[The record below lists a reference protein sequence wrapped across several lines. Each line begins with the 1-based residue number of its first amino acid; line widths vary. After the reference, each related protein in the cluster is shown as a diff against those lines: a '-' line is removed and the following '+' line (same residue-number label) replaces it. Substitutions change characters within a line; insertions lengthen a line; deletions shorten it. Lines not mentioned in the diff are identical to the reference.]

1 MPSATTP
8 PSADVLS
15 RQVKVEKMR
24 SASKDSSRPK
34 RNTRP
39 NQFLQSLEDVAQD
52 RKRARPPVLSGAPRK
67 VRRGTEGQPLPNGP
81 ARSGRGGTTIASATP
96 VPNESQP
103 NAATQSC
110 NLALAVQEPTVAAHT
125 TATAQTTPTAS
136 GKPAAGERDG
146 RRSKSQRSS
155 SSRSPE
161 LDASAVASQ
170 LSALGLEIADTPQ
183 EAADPGG
190 AVDPTSGSAPG
201 MTAPA
206 LGSVQTSDTNRNEN
220 GEGGR
225 GLHGWAACMSVI
237 AAITVIAAIG
247 AKE

>member
-8 PSADVLS
+8 SSEDVLS

-34 RNTRP
+34 RNIRP

-125 TATAQTTPTAS
+125 TATAQTTATAS

-183 EAADPGG
+183 EAAD
-190 AVDPTSGSAPG
+190 ATSGSAPG